1 MLQTAEKKKTEQRC
15 LTAALVFNALF
26 LALALLLCRVGF
38 ESNDDLTLA
47 AFVDGQMAVPTA
59 HIPYINI
66 VLGWLHRHIYD
77 ALCSRASTICSAGAR
92 PGTPSVRCCC
102 SI

>member
-38 ESNDDLTLA
+38 ASNDDLPLA

-59 HIPYINI
+59 PIP
-66 VLGWLHRHIYD
+66 
-77 ALCSRASTICSAGAR
+77 
-92 PGTPSVRCCC
+92 
-102 SI
+102 